1 MNKLATKLLALAA
14 VLLTLF
20 LLSFSGQATAE
31 FVLYGVASGFGTG
44 EQGSGG
50 TAPGT
55 GPGNFS
61 QFLQVD
67 LNTGV
72 ATEISSDIGFGG
84 DVSGLAA
91 SPDGILY
98 SATGGRGPNTLG
110 RSVSPTLLFTI
121 DPVTGL
127 GAPAIG
133 PMGIEFGPPQSPGLG
148 PGAGDFDQFG
158 SLRQNTSDMSFDPTG
173 TLYGMAGRGSQ
184 LFTVN
189 LTTGVATRV
198 GTPCD
203 SPQIGAPGGFCRR
216 GNAIA
221 FNATGQLFWANGVE
235 VAQLDPAT
243 GSIIGA
249 PVPLD
254 FSVFGPPTDPDAPF
268 RVVGMDFHPATGQ
281 SGRSLRTFS
290 QWEDWACISLTPT
303 G

>member
-133 PMGIEFGPPQSPGLG
+133 PMGIEFGPPQSQ
-148 PGAGDFDQFG
+148 D
-158 SLRQNTSDMSFDPTG
+158 
-173 TLYGMAGRGSQ
+173 
-184 LFTVN
+184 
-189 LTTGVATRV
+189 
-198 GTPCD
+198 
-203 SPQIGAPGGFCRR
+203 
-216 GNAIA
+216 
-221 FNATGQLFWANGVE
+221 
-235 VAQLDPAT
+235 
-243 GSIIGA
+243 
-249 PVPLD
+249 
-254 FSVFGPPTDPDAPF
+254 
-268 RVVGMDFHPATGQ
+268 
-281 SGRSLRTFS
+281 
-290 QWEDWACISLTPT
+290 
-303 G
+303 